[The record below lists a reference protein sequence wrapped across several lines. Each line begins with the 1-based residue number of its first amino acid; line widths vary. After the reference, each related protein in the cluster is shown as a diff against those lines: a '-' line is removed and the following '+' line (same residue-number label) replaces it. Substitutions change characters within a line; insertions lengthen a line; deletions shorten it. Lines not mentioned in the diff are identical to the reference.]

1 MTANAKSSQ
10 RRLAVCIAGVTG
22 AVGRLLTR
30 AILDQPD
37 LLLTSAVAR
46 GASSGT
52 VGAALDC
59 ECNVEVRSSIADALS
74 HDKFEVLVDY
84 TSASCAFDNVRTA
97 LESGVHVVV
106 GSSGI
111 TRERF
116 EDLDRVA
123 RARGVGAIHGN
134 FAISA
139 TLAQVF
145 AARAA
150 RHLRNW
156 EIIEYAHDDKI
167 DAISGTARELASRL
181 AESGP
186 PECRIAPNDLVGD
199 SRSRGARVE
208 GTQVHALRLPGM
220 TFGLEIIFG
229 RAHERLTIKHE
240 ATARA
245 EPYIDGTLVAIRNV
259 GRLIGV
265 HRGLECVLDLN
276 LEH

>member
-37 LLLTSAVAR
+37 LLLASAVAR
-46 GASSGT
+46 GASSRT

-59 ECNVEVRSSIADALS
+59 ECNLQIRSSIADALS
-74 HDKFEVLVDY
+74 RDELDVLVDY
-84 TSASCAFDNVRTA
+84 TSASSAFDHVRMA

-111 TRERF
+111 TREQL
-116 EDLDRVA
+116 EDLDRIA
-123 RARGVGAIHGN
+123 RAHRVGAIHGN

-150 RHLRNW
+150 RHLRSW
-156 EIIEYAHDDKI
+156 EIIEYAHEDKV

-186 PECRIAPNDLVGD
+186 PEYRIAAEDLVGD
-199 SRSRGARVE
+199 SRSRGASVE

-220 TFGLEIIFG
+220 TFGFEIIFG

-245 EPYIDGTLVAIRNV
+245 EPYVDGTLVAIRKVVNLV
-259 GRLIGV
+259 GV
-265 HRGLECVLDLN
+265 HRGLESVLDLN
-276 LEH
+276 S

>member
-10 RRLAVCIAGVTG
+10 RRLTVCIAGVTG

-46 GASSGT
+46 SASSRT

-59 ECNVEVRSSIADALS
+59 ECNLEIRSSIADALS
-74 HDKFEVLVDY
+74 RDEFDVLVDY
-84 TSASCAFDNVRTA
+84 TSASSAFDNVRMA
-97 LESGVHVVV
+97 LESGAHVVV

-111 TRERF
+111 TREQF

-123 RARGVGAIHGN
+123 RSHRVGAIHGN

-150 RHLRNW
+150 PHLRSW

-181 AESGP
+181 AEAGP
-186 PECRIAPNDLVGD
+186 PEYRIPADDLVGD
-199 SRSRGARVE
+199 SRSRGASVE

-220 TFGLEIIFG
+220 TYGFEIIFG
-229 RAHERLTIKHE
+229 RAHERLIIKHE

-245 EPYIDGTLVAIRNV
+245 EPYVDGTLVAIRKV
-259 GRLIGV
+259 ASLVGV
-265 HRGLECVLDLN
+265 HRGLESVLDLN
-276 LEH
+276 A